1 MTKPVLPLDLVPNVA
16 PATIL
21 VRGGATRSPYDET
34 CEALFLTSGFVYDDA
49 AGGRSGVRPGGLA
62 LRLFALPQPDSGDV
76 RGALAAARRRRSMPC
91 HRKRHGGGVRRPPLP
106 VARRQKVVSSR
117 ALFGSC
123 HYIVADLLPR
133 WGIETVLVDGRDLG
147 AWEAALAGGAAL
159 AFCESPSNPAMEI
172 IDLAEVARLTHC
184 AGGLLVVDNVFATP
198 LLQRPLRLGADV
210 VVYSATKHIDGQG
223 RCLGGAI
230 LASEKFIKD
239 DLGLFYRHT
248 GPSLSPFNAWLLLKG
263 LETLELRVDR
273 QCRTA
278 LAVANYLETHPKIT
292 RVLYPGLPSHPQYEL
307 ARRQM
312 TQGGGLV
319 CFDIAGDKES
329 CFRFHG
335 CAAAR
340 RHLEQSGRLRRASSP
355 IRRRRPIRVSSPRRA
370 PNSASATRWCAS
382 RPVSKPK
389 RTCST
394 TSSRHSP
401 PFEWKPK
408 WMKSTVFSWRS
419 SSRMR
424 PSRSPRWR
432 SASACRRPLVGSAS
446 KSSRQGE

>member
-1 MTKPVLPLDLVPNVA
+1 LP
-16 PATIL
+16 
-21 VRGGATRSPYDET
+21 R
-34 CEALFLTSGFVYDDA
+34 
-49 AGGRSGVRPGGLA
+49 
-62 LRLFALPQPDSGDV
+62 
-76 RGALAAARRRRSMPC
+76 
-91 HRKRHGGGVRRPPLP
+91 HRKRHGGGVCRTAVPIARRP
-106 VARRQKVVSSR
+106 KGVSSR

-133 WGIETVLVDGRDLG
+133 WGIETMLVDGRDLG

-172 IDLAEVARLTHC
+172 IDIAEVARLTHR
-184 AGGLLVVDNVFATP
+184 AGALLIVDNVFATP

-263 LETLELRVDR
+263 LETLELRIDR

-278 LAVANYLETHPKIT
+278 TAIASYLENHPKIT

-312 TQGGGLV
+312 AQGGGLV
-319 CFDIAGDKES
+319 CFDVASDKEG
-329 CFRFHG
+329 CFRFMD
-335 CAAAR
+335 A
-340 RHLEQSGRLRRASSP
+340 LRLVDIS
-355 IRRRRPIRVSSPRRA
+355 
-370 PNSASATRWCAS
+370 NN
-382 RPVSKPK
+382 
-389 RTCST
+389 
-394 TSSRHSP
+394 
-401 PFEWKPK
+401 
-408 WMKSTVFSWRS
+408 
-419 SSRMR
+419 
-424 PSRSPRWR
+424 
-432 SASACRRPLVGSAS
+432 LGDS
-446 KSSRQGE
+446 KSLVTHPATTTHSRLKPEARAELGIGDSLVRFSAGLEAETDLLDDIEQALKNI